1 MILVDLL
8 FGRLH
13 FPTLTL
19 ILVKLKFP
27 GKSWIEKMLA
37 DRYSY
42 TIRGEVHSVD
52 NEYGPLEHICVNRSA
67 I

>member
-8 FGRLH
+8 SGRQH
-13 FPTLTL
+13 FSTLTL

-27 GKSWIEKMLA
+27 GKSWMEKMLA

-52 NEYGPLEHICVNRSA
+52 KRSLEHTCVNRTA